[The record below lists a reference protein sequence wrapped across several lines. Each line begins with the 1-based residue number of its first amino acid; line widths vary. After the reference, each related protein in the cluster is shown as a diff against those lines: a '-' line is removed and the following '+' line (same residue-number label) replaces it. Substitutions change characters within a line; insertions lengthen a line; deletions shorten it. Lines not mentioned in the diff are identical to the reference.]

1 MSLTTSQKIERIN
14 NLTEIA
20 YRLHNTGDADDQ
32 ARNIALMVMR
42 LLTQFTGCRTK
53 ASNAKRII
61 ERACEDVLSSC

>member
-42 LLTQFTGCRTK
+42 LLTQFTGCSTK